1 MVVVED
7 GAVARGEGDQV
18 NKIKGIAF
26 NRSNNKIDSC
36 ILKHAWTA
44 SWIKPLTKRTMPT
57 PSIQDKWAL
66 ILALAIEEEVIVS
79 KEQDLIIPVSELSA
93 NLPNDKNPII
103 NPFSFELAIIV
114 DKVSRFIGKVRY
126 GIGTFEVEFVEW
138 G

>member
-1 MVVVED
+1 
-7 GAVARGEGDQV
+7 
-18 NKIKGIAF
+18 
-26 NRSNNKIDSC
+26 
-36 ILKHAWTA
+36 
-44 SWIKPLTKRTMPT
+44 MPT
-57 PSIQDKWAL
+57 SSIQDKWAL